1 MIHTIKVR
9 RWTYFTLAT
18 FCLLPLSSLS
28 ANDKAKPTQEQL
40 EFFEKKIRPI
50 FYDNCFNCHSAD
62 NKEAGGLRVDD
73 INALLKGGNSGAAVV
88 PGKPNESTLIKR
100 IRHKD
105 DTKTMPPDYR
115 LEEEQIR
122 DIVKWIEDGAAW
134 PELEL
139 PADLNQSLDRSAISE
154 EDITTHWAWQPLQ
167 VVGTPAAT
175 DPSEFIDWARN
186 DIDRF
191 IVNGLSKNGLRPNAI
206 ANKSTLLRRITH
218 DLTGLPPTETQL
230 VEFLL
235 DDSPKAFEK
244 LVDQL
249 LASPQFGEKWGRH
262 WLDVARYGE
271 STGSARNLPY
281 PHAWRYRDYVID
293 SFNEDKPF
301 DLFIKEQIA
310 GDLLPANTPS
320 EKKKQL
326 IATGFLALGVKDVNQ
341 RFTVRYDMDNVDE
354 QIDTVTRAV
363 LGLTVSCARCHD
375 HKFDPISTR
384 DYYGLAGVFSS
395 TELCDGLRNQMGG
408 GGMAYYVPDRI
419 IPLFDNQTQPQNPDL
434 QAELEKREKA
444 AKELRQ
450 QFIAIRDSVRQQDRG
465 PDHAKKLQAA
475 RQAMQKA
482 QEELVALKDPAKH
495 GPVALG
501 VRDKKE
507 IGDTNIRI
515 RGEAEKLGP
524 LVPRGF
530 LEALRNIPKNEIPH
544 DQSGRLELAK
554 WLAHPNNSL
563 TQRVIVNRVW
573 QHLYGDGIV
582 RTVDNFGITGDRP
595 NHPELLDYLAQDFVS
610 NGWSI
615 KKLIRK
621 LVLSNSYQQSSDKVA
636 ESFTKDPDNRLHW
649 RHTPRRLESEEL
661 RDTILATAQ
670 RLRLERLKQTASH
683 NLLVRELRNNGPE
696 AKAILDDA
704 ATSES
709 RSVYLPL
716 LRTLIPTNL
725 VPFDYVE
732 QGMVTGKRDTTTVP
746 TQSLFLLNANFVR
759 DHSVF
764 VAQRLTKQSNST
776 SEELVRSA
784 YRSILHRSPSE
795 NELKLATDFLVD
807 YRKSIEPTYTVVQRN
822 ELSTDKNKIP
832 TQESQSGNL
841 TVKKETIDNAAAP
854 EDSRDVVAESIE
866 SRKVE
871 PRNSDEAAVAAF
883 VQALYASAEFRYVR

>member
-1 MIHTIKVR
+1 MIQTIKVR
-9 RWTYFTLAT
+9 RGTYLAFAT
-18 FCLLPLSSLS
+18 IGLLFVHPSL
-28 ANDKAKPTQEQL
+28 ADERAKPTQEQVD
-40 EFFEKKIRPI
+40 FFEKRIRPI

-134 PELEL
+134 PELEI
-139 PADLNQSLDRSAISE
+139 PADLNQSLHRSAISE
-154 EDITTHWAWQPLQ
+154 QDIATHWAWQPLN
-167 VVGTPAAT
+167 VVSPPAADLNAAT
-175 DPSEFIDWARN
+175 DWATN

-191 IVNGLSKNGLRPNAI
+191 IESQLSKNGLRPNAI
-206 ANKSTLLRRITH
+206 ANKSTLLRRITY

-230 VEFLL
+230 VDFLL
-235 DDSPKAFEK
+235 DDSPKALEK
-244 LVDQL
+244 MVDQL
-249 LASPQFGEKWGRH
+249 LESPQFGEKWGRH

-301 DLFIKEQIA
+301 DIFIKEQIA

-320 EKKKQL
+320 EKETQL

-354 QIDTVTRAV
+354 QIDTVTRSV

-384 DYYGLAGVFSS
+384 DYYGLAGIFSS

-419 IPLFDNQTQPQNPDL
+419 IPLFDKQSQPQNPDIH
-434 QAELEKREKA
+434 AELEKREKA

-450 QFIAIRDSVRQQDRG
+450 QFIAIRDNVRQQDRG
-465 PDHAKKLQAA
+465 PDHAKKLQEA

-482 QEELVALKDPAKH
+482 QEEVVALKDPAKH

-524 LVPRGF
+524 IVPRGF
-530 LEALRNIPKNEIPH
+530 LEALRIVPKNEVPH

-554 WLAHPNNSL
+554 WLIHPQNAL

-595 NHPELLDYLAQDFVS
+595 THPELLDYLAHDFVN

-621 LVLSNSYQQSSDKVA
+621 LVLSKSYQQSSDKNA
-636 ESFTKDPDNRLHW
+636 ESFSKDPDNRLYW
-649 RHTPRRLESEEL
+649 RHSPRRLESEEL
-661 RDTILATAQ
+661 RDTILASAQ
-670 RLRLERLKQTASH
+670 RLRLERPKQSASH
-683 NLLVRELRNNGPE
+683 SLVVRELRNNGPE

-704 ATSES
+704 AASEF
-709 RSVYLPL
+709 RSLYLPL
-716 LRTLIPTNL
+716 LRTLVPSNL
-725 VPFDYVE
+725 APFDYVE

-746 TQSLFLLNANFVR
+746 TQSLFLLNAHFVR
-759 DHSVF
+759 DHSVL

-776 SEELVRSA
+776 SEELVRTA

-807 YRKSIEPTYTVVQRN
+807 YRNSIEAASQPPASKEIATEVN
-822 ELSTDKNKIP
+822 EASADATLSGTSSNKKAI
-832 TQESQSGNL
+832 
-841 TVKKETIDNAAAP
+841 IDNAAAP
-854 EDSRDVVAESIE
+854 EDSRDVVAESVE
-866 SRKVE
+866 SRKAE
-871 PRNSDEAAVAAF
+871 PRDSNEAAVAAF

>member
-1 MIHTIKVR
+1 MIRSINIR
-9 RWTYFTLAT
+9 RWTFLPTLWLFSIGPT
-18 FCLLPLSSLS
+18 W
-28 ANDKAKPTQEQL
+28 ANDVPKHSQEQL

-115 LEEEQIR
+115 LEEDQIR
-122 DIVKWIEDGAAW
+122 DISKWIEDGAAW
-134 PELEL
+134 PELEI
-139 PADLNQSLDRSAISE
+139 PSDLNQSLDRSAISE
-154 EDITTHWAWQPLQ
+154 QDIETHWAWQPLKSVAPPDAQ
-167 VVGTPAAT
+167 ALNSFAEWAKT
-175 DPSEFIDWARN
+175 DT
-186 DIDRF
+186 DRF
-191 IVNGLSKNGLRPNAI
+191 IALELSKQGLKPNAM
-206 ANKSTLLRRITH
+206 ASKPSLLRRLAY
-218 DLTGLPPTETQL
+218 DLTGLPPTESQL
-230 VEFLL
+230 IAFLL
-235 DDSPKAFEK
+235 DDSSTAVEK
-244 LVDQL
+244 IVDQL
-249 LASPQFGEKWGRH
+249 LESPQFGEKWGRH

-293 SFNEDKPF
+293 SFNKDKPY
-301 DLFIKEQIA
+301 DLFVREQIA

-320 EKKKQL
+320 EKTSQL
-326 IATGFLALGVKDVNQ
+326 VATGFLALGVKDVNQ

-354 QIDTVTRAV
+354 QIDTVTRSV

-384 DYYGLAGVFSS
+384 DYYGLAGIFTS

-408 GGMAYYVPDRI
+408 GGMAYYVPDRV
-419 IPLFDNQTQPQNPDL
+419 IPLFDNQSQPENPDL
-434 QAELEKREKA
+434 QEELQKNEKV

-450 QFIAIRDSVRQQDRG
+450 QFISIRDSVRQQDKG
-465 PDHAKKLQAA
+465 PDHAKKLQEA

-482 QEELVALKDPAKH
+482 QEEIVALKDPAKH

-507 IGDTNIRI
+507 IVDTNIRI

-530 LEALRNIPKNEIPH
+530 LEALRSVPKNNIPN

-554 WLAHPNNSL
+554 WLTHAENSL
-563 TQRVIVNRVW
+563 TQKVIVNRVW
-573 QHLYGDGIV
+573 QHLFGDGLV
-582 RTVDNFGITGDRP
+582 STVDNFGITGERP
-595 NHPELLDYLAQDFVS
+595 THPELLDYLARDFTS

-621 LVLSNSYQQSSDKVA
+621 LVLTSTYQQSSDKN
-636 ESFTKDPDNRLHW
+636 EDSYPKDPGNRLHW

-661 RDTILATAQ
+661 RDTILASAQ
-670 RLRLERLKQTASH
+670 RLQSGRPDKVASH
-683 NLLVRELRNNGPE
+683 ELLVRELRNNGPE

-704 ATSES
+704 ASSEY

-716 LRTLIPTNL
+716 LRTLVPSNL

-746 TQSLFLLNANFVR
+746 TQSLYLLNASFVR
-759 DHSVF
+759 DYSVH
-764 VAQRLTKQSNST
+764 VARRIAAQSNS
-776 SEELVRSA
+776 SIDELVRTA
-784 YRSILHRSPSE
+784 YRSILQRLPSE
-795 NELKLATDFLVD
+795 SELKLATDFLVD
-807 YRKSIEPTYTVVQRN
+807 YRKTLDDGLTSPESNEITTVESPTPQVATKAGD
-822 ELSTDKNKIP
+822 SP
-832 TQESQSGNL
+832 A
-841 TVKKETIDNAAAP
+841 KKAVLDNAAAP
-854 EDSRDVVAESIE
+854 EDSRDVVAESE
-866 SRKVE
+866 
-871 PRNSDEAAVAAF
+871 NSQTITPKDKNEAALAAF
-883 VQALYASAEFRYVR
+883 IQAIYASGEFRYVR